1 MSEQYAGL
9 SLGVDVSQL
18 NNAIKS
24 LRQFKEANH
33 DAADAVESFV
43 NEEQV
48 AREKAKQLAQ
58 ELSKQRKEFQSIQ
71 NVIDPTAAKMDRLR
85 KAAGDLDT
93 LWKKGV
99 VPDESFFR
107 LSEMI
112 ETQSNKLAA
121 NRKALTEEGRAS
133 LEASKNKAKAAKE
146 AKKFIKALEQQAAAA
161 GKTRIELLEMKAAEL
176 GVLDKATP
184 FIDKMKQ
191 QDKAMANAGVSAEQ
205 YRQAIR
211 MLPMQLT
218 DVVTSLASGMPV
230 WMVAIQQGGQ
240 IKDAFGGIVPMFRG
254 IKDAILGAGE
264 ESEQTMGDMA
274 DQAGELAERFNNT
287 ADAARNI
294 SRISTFRLLTVS
306 IGAAVAAFGYL
317 AYKIYQANKEME
329 TTKALIEST
338 TGAWGDFGARL
349 SETAIKLSNETG
361 KSVEEVAKAF
371 ITTKDNAQE
380 AITKLVDVGY
390 SYDDAVKAVNR
401 YKGAADFTAANAMID
416 EQISKVRDL
425 EKSWYQV
432 AAEKAKAIGKV
443 LVGDVEGTE
452 FAGKK
457 QTRRGWQIDELIERA
472 KEEQKKFND
481 LIKDSNVKIAE
492 SAAAIEKEYYQ
503 TNRIAAARKELID
516 LQERQRQ
523 VNTTANKEAK
533 AQADYLVKAKKEEI
547 RQLEDAEAK
556 RKDGK
561 KGKGGTVTRSV
572 SEQLDK
578 EVYVLKAQLEILK
591 EHRTVNDVIS
601 RQRLSLMS
609 TEKQIKILQEAQS
622 KRGLT
627 AAEKKLLA
635 EQQSVLELSKQKAE
649 LGDQILIQERKNKLE
664 QNSVDF
670 IRQTSAAIKEL
681 TLKQKGM
688 TDEQIRRALELQK
701 IKDDYKAKGGGEDDK
716 TLQDMLAKQQ
726 AFYDKQDELQ
736 GDWLSGAKNAFADY
750 GEEAT
755 NMYDNVGA
763 IASAGL
769 NGLSDLMTEFLTTG
783 KASFKDFASSIIKMI
798 VQMIAKMAI
807 FNAISGMTGGKTW
820 TMGSLM
826 EGFSGGGYTGDG
838 GKYDPAGIVHKGE
851 FVFTKEATQRIGAKN
866 LYRLMR
872 GYANGGSVGGSGYS
886 GGTVSGGAPSFA
898 ISGIEVNINNG
909 NDPKGMETGV
919 KMIVSNMLKESCT
932 QGGEVFEFVMAR
944 TANG

>member
-85 KAAGDLDT
+85 KAAGDLDA

-112 ETQSNKLAA
+112 ETQSNKLAI
-121 NRKALTEEGRAS
+121 NRKALTEEGRAA
-133 LEASKNKAKAAKE
+133 LEESKKKARAAAE
-146 AKKFIKALEQQAAAA
+146 AKKFIAALEQQAAAA
-161 GKTRIELLEMKAAEL
+161 GKTQSELLEMKAAQL
-176 GVLDKATP
+176 GVTAQAAP
-184 FIDKMKQ
+184 FVAQ
-191 QDKAMANAGVSAEQ
+191 LRAQEQEVSKLGISMGQ
-205 YRQAIR
+205 YRQAMR
-211 MLPMQLT
+211 MLPAQIT
-218 DVVTSLASGMPV
+218 DVTTSLASGMPI
-230 WMVAIQQGGQ
+230 WLVAIQQGGQ
-240 IKDAFGGIVPMFRG
+240 IKDSFGGIGPMFEA
-254 IKDAILGAGE
+254 IKKAVTGAGDSIVDEVDDAASSAADLSEGLNNVAEAGGRIGRLGAV
-264 ESEQTMGDMA
+264 
-274 DQAGELAERFNNT
+274 LAPIT
-287 ADAARNI
+287 IA
-294 SRISTFRLLTVS
+294 
-306 IGAAVAAFGYL
+306 IGAAAAAVGYL
-317 AYKIYQANKEME
+317 VYQTLKSAEEFKRLKEAVTE
-329 TTKALIEST
+329 TTGLTGGFAERVAST
-338 TGAWGDFGARL
+338 ISDLAEQ
-349 SETAIKLSNETG
+349 SG
-361 KSVEEVAKAF
+361 KSADEIAKAY
-371 ITTKDNAQE
+371 ISTKDGAND
-380 AITKLVDVGY
+380 AIEKLVDVGV
-390 SYDDAVKAVNR
+390 SYDEAVKKVNE
-401 YKGAADFTAANAMID
+401 YKGATNFTAVNAEI
-416 EQISKVRDL
+416 
-425 EKSWYQV
+425 EKNQRAVIELKKTWMDV
-432 AAEKAKAIGKV
+432 AAEKAKAYVIGSIGILSGASTDLV
-443 LVGDVEGTE
+443 LR
-452 FAGKK
+452 KS
-457 QTRRGWQIDELIERA
+457 QISQINFSKRLQEMQDDLNNAI
-472 KEEQKKFND
+472 KEEQKAK
-481 LIKDSNVKIAE
+481 AE
-492 SAAAIEKEYYQ
+492 SAKEIEKQFYS
-503 TNRIAAARKELID
+503 TNRVANAQKELNELLEHQKRLSTSSNAD
-516 LQERQRQ
+516 
-523 VNTTANKEAK
+523 AK
-533 AQADYLVKAKKEEI
+533 AQADYLVKAKKKEIEDLKKLEE
-547 RQLEDAEAK
+547 
-556 RKDGK
+556 K
-561 KGKGGTVTRSV
+561 KGKGKTQGGIVKSPT
-572 SEQLDK
+572 EQLDK

-635 EQQSVLELSKQKAE
+635 EQKSVLELSKQKAE

-701 IKDDYKAKGGGEDDK
+701 IKDDYKAKGGGEDDQ

-736 GDWLSGAKNAFADY
+736 MDWLGGAKKAFADY
-750 GEEAT
+750 GAEAM
-755 NMYDNVGA
+755 NMYDNVGE

-798 VQMIAKMAI
+798 VQMIAKMVI
-807 FNAISGMTGGKTW
+807 FNAISGMSGGKTW

-826 EGFSGGGYTGDG
+826 KGFSGGGYTGDG
-838 GKYDPAGIVHKGE
+838 AKYDPAGVVHKGE

-872 GYANGGSVGGSGYS
+872 GYANGGSVGGSGYG

-898 ISGIEVNINNG
+898 INGIEVNINNG

>member
-71 NVIDPTAAKMDRLR
+71 NVIDPTAAKMDKLR
-85 KAAGDLDT
+85 KAAGDLDA

-121 NRKALTEEGRAS
+121 NRKALTEEGRAA
-133 LEASKNKAKAAKE
+133 LAASRNKEKAIA
-146 AKKFIKALEQQAAAA
+146 AGKKFIDALKAEQDAA
-161 GKTRIELLEMKAAEL
+161 GKTRAELLEMKAAQLGVSEQAAPLIAKLKAQDDQFKEL
-176 GVLDKATP
+176 GISAG
-184 FIDKMKQ
+184 Q
-191 QDKAMANAGVSAEQ
+191 YSQAM
-205 YRQAIR
+205 R
-211 MLPMQLT
+211 MLPVQLT
-218 DVVTSLASGMPV
+218 DVAVSLASGMPL
-230 WMVAIQQGGQ
+230 WMVAIQQGSQ
-240 IKDAFGGIVPMFRG
+240 IKDSFGGIVPMFQALKREFQ
-254 IKDAILGAGE
+254 GAGDE
-264 ESEQTMGDMA
+264 LTDQIDDIADSTANMSEGLNNA
-274 DQAGELAERFNNT
+274 AEAGERVGRLRFLLSPLNLALVGVAATLGVMVYKAFKAAEEFKRLKESVTEATGLTGDF
-287 ADAARNI
+287 ADKVARNI
-294 SRISTFRLLTVS
+294 ADLAEVS
-306 IGAAVAAFGYL
+306 GRSADEIAQ
-317 AYKIYQANKEME
+317 AYIA
-329 TTKALIEST
+329 
-338 TGAWGDFGARL
+338 
-349 SETAIKLSNETG
+349 
-361 KSVEEVAKAF
+361 
-371 ITTKDNAQE
+371 TKDGAHE
-380 AITKLVDVGY
+380 AIVKLIDIGY
-390 SYDDAVKAVNR
+390 SYDDAVKKVNQ
-401 YKGAADFTAANAMID
+401 YKNASNFTALNNEIADHQA
-416 EQISKVRDL
+416 KVADL
-425 EKSWYQV
+425 ERSWIDV
-432 AAEKAKAIGKV
+432 AAAKLKAMGQVLIGDPQ
-443 LVGDVEGTE
+443 GQY
-452 FAGKK
+452 AGKK
-457 QTRRGWQIDELIERA
+457 QTRRTAGVDAMLEKAVEFQKELNKAVTIGN
-472 KEEQKKFND
+472 KE
-481 LIKDSNVKIAE
+481 IAE
-492 SAAAIEKEYYQ
+492 AAEKVKNQYYS
-503 TNRIAAARKELID
+503 TNRIASAQKELND
-516 LQERQRQ
+516 LLEHQKRLSGTSNE
-523 VNTTANKEAK
+523 EAK
-533 AQADYLVKAKKEEI
+533 KQAAYLIKAKKQEIEDLKKLEE
-547 RQLEDAEAK
+547 
-556 RKDGK
+556 K
-561 KGKGGTVTRSV
+561 KGKPKTQGGIVKSPT
-572 SEQLDK
+572 EQLDK

-701 IKDDYKAKGGGEDDK
+701 IKDDYKSKGGGEDDQ

-736 GDWLSGAKNAFADY
+736 GDWLAGAKKAFADY
-750 GEEAT
+750 GAEAM
-755 NMYDNVGA
+755 NMCDNVGE

-826 EGFSGGGYTGDG
+826 KGFSGGGYTGDG
-838 GKYDPAGIVHKGE
+838 AKYDPAGIVHKGE

>member
-33 DAADAVESFV
+33 DAAGAVESFV

-58 ELSKQRKEFQSIQ
+58 ELSRQRKEFQSIQ

-85 KAAGDLDT
+85 KAAGDLDA

-112 ETQSNKLAA
+112 ETQSNKLAI
-121 NRKALTEEGRAS
+121 NRKALTEEGRAA
-133 LEASKNKAKAAKE
+133 LEESKKKARAAAE
-146 AKKFIKALEQQAAAA
+146 AQKFIAALEQQAAAA
-161 GKTRIELLEMKAAEL
+161 GKTKSELVEMKAAQL
-176 GVLDKATP
+176 GVTAQAAP
-184 FIDKMKQ
+184 FVAQ
-191 QDKAMANAGVSAEQ
+191 LRAQEQEVSKLGISIGQ
-205 YRQAIR
+205 YRQAMR
-211 MLPMQLT
+211 MLPAQIT
-218 DVVTSLASGMPV
+218 DVTTSLASGMPI
-230 WMVAIQQGGQ
+230 WLVAIQQGGQ
-240 IKDAFGGIVPMFRG
+240 IKDSFGGIIPMFKALATFITPLNVG
-254 IKDAILGAGE
+254 LAATAGVLG
-264 ESEQTMGDMA
+264 T
-274 DQAGELAERFNNT
+274 
-287 ADAARNI
+287 
-294 SRISTFRLLTVS
+294 
-306 IGAAVAAFGYL
+306 L
-317 AYKIYQANKEME
+317 AYSVIKARSEME
-329 TTKALIEST
+329 KIREEIQSGLGI
-338 TGAWGDFGARL
+338 TGD
-349 SETAIKLSNETG
+349 
-361 KSVEEVAKAF
+361 SVEKLAINIKAIAEASNQTSEEVTKAF
-371 ITTKDNAQE
+371 ISTKDGASESIQ
-380 AITKLVDVGY
+380 KLIEVGF
-390 SYDDAVKAVNR
+390 SYD
-401 YKGAADFTAANAMID
+401 
-416 EQISKVRDL
+416 
-425 EKSWYQV
+425 
-432 AAEKAKAIGKV
+432 
-443 LVGDVEGTE
+443 
-452 FAGKK
+452 
-457 QTRRGWQIDELIERA
+457 
-472 KEEQKKFND
+472 
-481 LIKDSNVKIAE
+481 
-492 SAAAIEKEYYQ
+492 
-503 TNRIAAARKELID
+503 
-516 LQERQRQ
+516 
-523 VNTTANKEAK
+523 
-533 AQADYLVKAKKEEI
+533 
-547 RQLEDAEAK
+547 EAK
-556 RKDGK
+556 RKVNEYKRESDFTAINGIIEEHKLRIAGISDRWTDAAKEVKEYYTAASQGQQSVALGGAIDPNVRYQNQIDSFIKRSQEGYKQVQLEIAKNNAAIEEQFYRTNKVAGAEKELLELRKQLNKAQLSGDKQAVEQATYLIDAK
-561 KGKGGTVTRSV
+561 KKEIEELKKQKDKQSKKTGAITKSPT
-572 SEQLDK
+572 EQLDK

-701 IKDDYKAKGGGEDDK
+701 IKDDYKAKGGGEDDQ

-736 GDWLSGAKNAFADY
+736 GDWLAGAKNAFAEY
-750 GEEAT
+750 GAEAT

-769 NGLSDLMTEFLTTG
+769 NGLSDLMTDFLTTG

-798 VQMIAKMAI
+798 VQMIAKMVI
-807 FNAISGMTGGKTW
+807 FNAISGMSGGKTW

-826 EGFSGGGYTGDG
+826 KGFSGGGYTGDG
-838 GKYDPAGIVHKGE
+838 AKYDPAGIVHKGE

>member
-71 NVIDPTAAKMDRLR
+71 NVIDPTAAKMDKLR

-93 LWKKGV
+93 LWKRGI

-121 NRKALTEEGRAS
+121 NRKALTEEGRAA
-133 LEASKNKAKAAKE
+133 LEESKQKARAAAE
-146 AKKFIKALEQQAAAA
+146 AQRFIAALEQQAAAA
-161 GKTRIELLEMKAAEL
+161 GKTQSELVEMKAAQL
-176 GVLDKATP
+176 GVTAQAAP
-184 FIDKMKQ
+184 FVAQ
-191 QDKAMANAGVSAEQ
+191 LRAQEQEVSKLGISMGQ
-205 YRQAIR
+205 YRQAMR
-211 MLPMQLT
+211 MLPAQIT
-218 DVVTSLASGMPV
+218 DVTTSLASGMPI
-230 WMVAIQQGGQ
+230 WLVAIQQGGQ
-240 IKDAFGGIVPMFRG
+240 IKDSFGGIIPTFKALLSLLSPLKVG
-254 IKDAILGAGE
+254 LGAVVGVLGYMAVSAYNSRKELKEISKTIQDATGFTSDFSSKLAVSVQELASVSGKTSE
-264 ESEQTMGDMA
+264 ELVNSFATTKDSAGSLIKKLVDLGMSYSDAADMA
-274 DQAGELAERFNNT
+274 RQYQKDGDISSLNGKIAEHMQKVAELEKT
-287 ADAARNI
+287 WWD
-294 SRISTFRLLTVS
+294 
-306 IGAAVAAFGYL
+306 
-317 AYKIYQANKEME
+317 
-329 TTKALIEST
+329 
-338 TGAWGDFGARL
+338 
-349 SETAIKLSNETG
+349 
-361 KSVEEVAKAF
+361 VAKAR
-371 ITTKDNAQE
+371 
-380 AITKLVDVGY
+380 L
-390 SYDDAVKAVNR
+390 KAM
-401 YKGAADFTAANAMID
+401 G
-416 EQISKVRDL
+416 
-425 EKSWYQV
+425 
-432 AAEKAKAIGKV
+432 GV
-443 LVGDVEGTE
+443 LTGDVEGTE
-452 FAGKK
+452 YAGNKDTRRKRNLENALDIMNEYGKK
-457 QTRRGWQIDELIERA
+457 NKEIADQNAKVLAEATAEIEKQYFNTNRVANAQKEL
-472 KEEQKKFND
+472 ND
-481 LIKDSNVKIAE
+481 LIANQKKLEKSNNE
-492 SAAAIEKEYYQ
+492 
-503 TNRIAAARKELID
+503 
-516 LQERQRQ
+516 
-523 VNTTANKEAK
+523 EAK
-533 AQADYLVKAKKEEI
+533 KQAAYLVKAKKQEIEDLKKLEE
-547 RQLEDAEAK
+547 
-556 RKDGK
+556 K
-561 KGKGGTVTRSV
+561 KGKPKTQGGIVKSPT
-572 SEQLDK
+572 EQLDK

-609 TEKQIKILQEAQS
+609 TEKHIKILQEVQS

-635 EQQSVLELSKQKAE
+635 EQKSVLELSKQKAE

-670 IRQTSAAIKEL
+670 IRQTSAAIEEL
-681 TLKQKGM
+681 NLKQKGM

-701 IKDDYKAKGGGEDDK
+701 IKDDYKAKGGGEDDQ

-736 GDWLSGAKNAFADY
+736 GDWLAGAKKAFADY
-750 GEEAT
+750 GAEAM
-755 NMYDNVGA
+755 NMYDNVGE

-826 EGFSGGGYTGDG
+826 KGFSGGGYTGDG
-838 GKYDPAGIVHKGE
+838 AKYDPAGIVHKGE

>member
-1 MSEQYAGL
+1 MFEQYAGL

-71 NVIDPTAAKMDRLR
+71 NVIDPTAAKMDKLR
-85 KAAGDLDT
+85 KAAGDLDA

-112 ETQSNKLAA
+112 ETQSNKLAI
-121 NRKALTEEGRAS
+121 NRKALTEEGRAA
-133 LEASKNKAKAAKE
+133 LEESKKKARAAAE
-146 AKKFIKALEQQAAAA
+146 AQRFIAALEQQAAAA
-161 GKTRIELLEMKAAEL
+161 GKTKSELVEMKAAQL
-176 GVLDKATP
+176 GVTAQAAP
-184 FIDKMKQ
+184 FVAQ
-191 QDKAMANAGVSAEQ
+191 LRAQEQEVSKLGISMGQ
-205 YRQAIR
+205 YRQAMR
-211 MLPMQLT
+211 MLPAQIT
-218 DVVTSLASGMPV
+218 DVTTSLASGMPI
-230 WMVAIQQGGQ
+230 WLVAIQQGGQ
-240 IKDAFGGIVPMFRG
+240 IKDSFGGIIPTFKALLSLLSPLKVG
-254 IKDAILGAGE
+254 LGAVVGVLGYMAVSAYNSRKELKEISKTIQDATGFTSDFSRKLAVSVQELASVSGKTSE
-264 ESEQTMGDMA
+264 ELVKSFATTKDTAGSLIKKLVDLGMSYSDAADMA
-274 DQAGELAERFNNT
+274 RQYKKDGDISSLNGKIAEHMQKVAELEKT
-287 ADAARNI
+287 WWD
-294 SRISTFRLLTVS
+294 
-306 IGAAVAAFGYL
+306 
-317 AYKIYQANKEME
+317 
-329 TTKALIEST
+329 
-338 TGAWGDFGARL
+338 
-349 SETAIKLSNETG
+349 
-361 KSVEEVAKAF
+361 VAKAR
-371 ITTKDNAQE
+371 
-380 AITKLVDVGY
+380 L
-390 SYDDAVKAVNR
+390 KAM
-401 YKGAADFTAANAMID
+401 G
-416 EQISKVRDL
+416 
-425 EKSWYQV
+425 
-432 AAEKAKAIGKV
+432 GV
-443 LVGDVEGTE
+443 LTGDVEGTE
-452 FAGKK
+452 YAGKK
-457 QTRRGWQIDELIERA
+457 DTRRKSNLENALDIMNEYGKKNKEIADQNAKVLAEATAEIEKQYFNTNRVANAQRELNELIA
-472 KEEQKKFND
+472 NQKKLEN
-481 LIKDSNVKIAE
+481 SNNE
-492 SAAAIEKEYYQ
+492 
-503 TNRIAAARKELID
+503 
-516 LQERQRQ
+516 
-523 VNTTANKEAK
+523 EAK
-533 AQADYLVKAKKEEI
+533 KQAAYLVKAKKKEIEDLKKLEE
-547 RQLEDAEAK
+547 
-556 RKDGK
+556 K
-561 KGKGGTVTRSV
+561 KGKGKAQGGIVKSPT
-572 SEQLDK
+572 EQLDR

-635 EQQSVLELSKQKAE
+635 EQKSVLELSKQKAE

-701 IKDDYKAKGGGEDDK
+701 IKDDYKAKGGGEDDQ
-716 TLQDMLAKQQ
+716 TLQKMLEKQQ

-736 GDWLSGAKNAFADY
+736 RDWLAGAKNAFADY
-750 GEEAT
+750 GAEAM
-755 NMYDNVGA
+755 NMYDNVGE

-826 EGFSGGGYTGDG
+826 NGFSGGGYTGDG
-838 GKYDPAGIVHKGE
+838 AKYDPAGIVHKGE

-898 ISGIEVNINNG
+898 INGIEVNINNG

>member
-71 NVIDPTAAKMDRLR
+71 NVIDPTASKMDKLR
-85 KAAGDLDT
+85 KAAGDLDA

-112 ETQSNKLAA
+112 ETQSNKLAI
-121 NRKALTEEGRAS
+121 NRKALTEEGRAA
-133 LEASKNKAKAAKE
+133 LAASRNKEKAIA
-146 AKKFIKALEQQAAAA
+146 AGKKFIDALKAEQDAA
-161 GKTRIELLEMKAAEL
+161 GKTRAELLEMKAAQLGVSEQAAPLIAKLKAQDDQFKEL
-176 GVLDKATP
+176 GISAG
-184 FIDKMKQ
+184 Q
-191 QDKAMANAGVSAEQ
+191 YSQAM
-205 YRQAIR
+205 R
-211 MLPMQLT
+211 MLPVQLT
-218 DVVTSLASGMPV
+218 DVAVSLASGMPL
-230 WMVAIQQGGQ
+230 WMVAIQQGSQ
-240 IKDAFGGIVPMFRG
+240 IKDSFGGIVPMFQALKREFQ
-254 IKDAILGAGE
+254 GAGNE
-264 ESEQTMGDMA
+264 LTDQIDDIADSTANMSEGLNNA
-274 DQAGELAERFNNT
+274 AEAGERVGRLRFLLSPLNLALVGVAATLGVMVYKAFKAAEEFKRLKESVTEATGLTGDF
-287 ADAARNI
+287 ADKVARNI
-294 SRISTFRLLTVS
+294 ADLAEVS
-306 IGAAVAAFGYL
+306 GRSADEIAQ
-317 AYKIYQANKEME
+317 AYIA
-329 TTKALIEST
+329 
-338 TGAWGDFGARL
+338 
-349 SETAIKLSNETG
+349 
-361 KSVEEVAKAF
+361 
-371 ITTKDNAQE
+371 TKDGAHE
-380 AITKLVDVGY
+380 AIVKLIDIGY
-390 SYDDAVKAVNR
+390 SYDDAVKKVNQ
-401 YKGAADFTAANAMID
+401 YKNASNFTALNNEIADHQA
-416 EQISKVRDL
+416 KVADL
-425 EKSWYQV
+425 ERSWIDV
-432 AAEKAKAIGKV
+432 AAAKLKAMGQVLIGDPQ
-443 LVGDVEGTE
+443 GQY
-452 FAGKK
+452 AGKK
-457 QTRRGWQIDELIERA
+457 QTRRTAGVDAMLEKAVEFQKELNKAVTIGN
-472 KEEQKKFND
+472 KE
-481 LIKDSNVKIAE
+481 IAE
-492 SAAAIEKEYYQ
+492 VAEKVKNQYYS
-503 TNRIAAARKELID
+503 TNRIASAQKELND
-516 LQERQRQ
+516 LLEHQKRLSGTSNE
-523 VNTTANKEAK
+523 EAK
-533 AQADYLVKAKKEEI
+533 KQAAYLIKAKKQEIEDLKKLEE
-547 RQLEDAEAK
+547 
-556 RKDGK
+556 K
-561 KGKGGTVTRSV
+561 KGKPKTQGGIVKSPT
-572 SEQLDK
+572 EQLDR

-701 IKDDYKAKGGGEDDK
+701 IKDDYKAKGGGEDDQ

-736 GDWLSGAKNAFADY
+736 GDWLAGAKKAFADY
-750 GEEAT
+750 GAEAM
-755 NMYDNVGA
+755 NMYDNVGE

-826 EGFSGGGYTGDG
+826 KGFSGGGYTGDG
-838 GKYDPAGIVHKGE
+838 AKYDPAGIVHKGE

>member
-58 ELSKQRKEFQSIQ
+58 ELSKQRREFQSIQ

-112 ETQSNKLAA
+112 ETQSNKLAS
-121 NRKALTEEGRAS
+121 NRKALTEEGRAA
-133 LEASKNKAKAAKE
+133 LEESKQKARAAAE
-146 AKKFIKALEQQAAAA
+146 AQRFIAALEQQAAAA
-161 GKTRIELLEMKAAEL
+161 GKTQSELVEMKAAQL
-176 GVLDKATP
+176 GVTAQAAP
-184 FIDKMKQ
+184 FVAQ
-191 QDKAMANAGVSAEQ
+191 LRAQEQEVSKLGISMGQ
-205 YRQAIR
+205 YRQAMR
-211 MLPMQLT
+211 MLPAQIT
-218 DVVTSLASGMPV
+218 DVTTSLASGMPI
-230 WMVAIQQGGQ
+230 WLVAIQQGGQ
-240 IKDAFGGIVPMFRG
+240 IKDSFGGIIPTFKALLSLLSPLKVG
-254 IKDAILGAGE
+254 LGAVVGVLGYMAVSAYNSRKELKEISKTIQDATGFTSDFSSKLAVSVQELASVSGKTSE
-264 ESEQTMGDMA
+264 ELVKSFATTKDTAGSLIKKLVDLGVSYSDAADMA
-274 DQAGELAERFNNT
+274 RQYQKDGDISSLNGKIAEHMQKVAELEKT
-287 ADAARNI
+287 WWD
-294 SRISTFRLLTVS
+294 
-306 IGAAVAAFGYL
+306 
-317 AYKIYQANKEME
+317 
-329 TTKALIEST
+329 
-338 TGAWGDFGARL
+338 
-349 SETAIKLSNETG
+349 
-361 KSVEEVAKAF
+361 VAKAR
-371 ITTKDNAQE
+371 
-380 AITKLVDVGY
+380 L
-390 SYDDAVKAVNR
+390 KAM
-401 YKGAADFTAANAMID
+401 G
-416 EQISKVRDL
+416 
-425 EKSWYQV
+425 
-432 AAEKAKAIGKV
+432 GV
-443 LVGDVEGTE
+443 LTGDVEGTE
-452 FAGKK
+452 YAGKK
-457 QTRRGWQIDELIERA
+457 DTRRKSNLENALDIMTEYGKKNKEIADQNAKVLADATAEIEKQYFNTNRVANAQKELNELIA
-472 KEEQKKFND
+472 NQKK
-481 LIKDSNVKIAE
+481 LEKSNNE
-492 SAAAIEKEYYQ
+492 
-503 TNRIAAARKELID
+503 
-516 LQERQRQ
+516 
-523 VNTTANKEAK
+523 EAK
-533 AQADYLVKAKKEEI
+533 KQAAYLVKAKKKEIEDLKKLEE
-547 RQLEDAEAK
+547 
-556 RKDGK
+556 K
-561 KGKGGTVTRSV
+561 KGKGKTQGGIVKSPT
-572 SEQLDK
+572 EQLDR

-688 TDEQIRRALELQK
+688 TDEQIRRKLELQK
-701 IKDDYKAKGGGEDDK
+701 IKDDYKAKGGGEDDQ

-736 GDWLSGAKNAFADY
+736 MDWLGGAKKAFADY
-750 GEEAT
+750 GAEAM
-755 NMYDNVGA
+755 NMYDNVGE

-826 EGFSGGGYTGDG
+826 KGFSGGGYTGDG
-838 GKYDPAGIVHKGE
+838 AKYDPAGIVHKGE

>member
-24 LRQFKEANH
+24 LRQFKDANH

-58 ELSKQRKEFQSIQ
+58 ELSKQRREFQSVQ
-71 NVIDPTAAKMDRLR
+71 AAIDPTANKFARLHEAS
-85 KAAGDLDT
+85 KQLDA
-93 LWKKGV
+93 LWKKGII
-99 VPDESFFR
+99 PDEKFFE
-107 LSEMI
+107 LGSML
-112 ETQSNKLAA
+112 ETQTAKLTKVK
-121 NRKALTEEGRAS
+121 RALTEEGRAA
-133 LEASKNKAKAAKE
+133 LEASRNKEKAIA
-146 AKKFIKALEQQAAAA
+146 AGKKFIDALKAEQDAA
-161 GKTRIELLEMKAAEL
+161 GKTRAELLEMKAAQL
-176 GVLDKATP
+176 GVSEQAAPLIAKLKA
-184 FIDKMKQ
+184 
-191 QDKAMANAGVSAEQ
+191 QDDQFKALGISAGQ
-205 YRQAIR
+205 YSQAMR
-211 MLPMQLT
+211 MLPVQLT
-218 DVVTSLASGMPV
+218 DVAVSLSSGMPL
-230 WMVAIQQGGQ
+230 WMVAIQQGSQ
-240 IKDAFGGIVPMFRG
+240 IKDSFGGIVPMFQALKREFQ
-254 IKDAILGAGE
+254 GAGDE
-264 ESEQTMGDMA
+264 LTDQIDDIADSTANMSEGLNNA
-274 DQAGELAERFNNT
+274 AEAGERVGRLRFLLSPFNLALVGVAATLGVMVYKAFKAAEEFKRLKESVTEATGLTGDF
-287 ADAARNI
+287 ADKVARNI
-294 SRISTFRLLTVS
+294 ADLAEVS
-306 IGAAVAAFGYL
+306 
-317 AYKIYQANKEME
+317 
-329 TTKALIEST
+329 
-338 TGAWGDFGARL
+338 
-349 SETAIKLSNETG
+349 G
-361 KSVEEVAKAF
+361 KSADEIAQAY
-371 ITTKDNAQE
+371 IATKDGAHE
-380 AITKLVDVGY
+380 AIVKLIDIGY
-390 SYDDAVKAVNR
+390 SYDDAVKKVNQ
-401 YKGAADFTAANAMID
+401 YKNASNFTALNNEIADHQA
-416 EQISKVRDL
+416 KVADL
-425 EKSWYQV
+425 ERSWIDV
-432 AAEKAKAIGKV
+432 AAAKLKAMGQVLIGDPQGKY
-443 LVGDVEGTE
+443 
-452 FAGKK
+452 AGKK
-457 QTRRGWQIDELIERA
+457 QTRRTTGVDAMLEKAVEFQKELNKAVTIGN
-472 KEEQKKFND
+472 KE
-481 LIKDSNVKIAE
+481 IAE
-492 SAAAIEKEYYQ
+492 AAEKVKNQYYS
-503 TNRIAAARKELID
+503 TNRIASAQKELND
-516 LQERQRQ
+516 LLEHQKRLSGTSNE
-523 VNTTANKEAK
+523 EAK
-533 AQADYLVKAKKEEI
+533 KQAAYLIKAKKQEIEDLKKLEE
-547 RQLEDAEAK
+547 
-556 RKDGK
+556 K
-561 KGKGGTVTRSV
+561 KGRPKAQGGIVKSPT
-572 SEQLDK
+572 EQLDR

-609 TEKQIKILQEAQS
+609 TEKQIKILQEVQS

-664 QNSVDF
+664 QSSVEF
-670 IRQTSAAIKEL
+670 IRQTTAAIEEL
-681 TLKQKGM
+681 NLKQKGM
-688 TDEQIRRALELQK
+688 TDEQIRRKLELQK
-701 IKDDYKAKGGGEDDK
+701 IKDDYKAKGGGEDDQ

-726 AFYDKQDELQ
+726 AFHDKQDELQ
-736 GDWLSGAKNAFADY
+736 NDWVAGAKKAFADY
-750 GEEAT
+750 GAEAM
-755 NMYDNVGA
+755 NMYDNVGE

-826 EGFSGGGYTGDG
+826 KGFSGGGYTGDG
-838 GKYDPAGIVHKGE
+838 AKYDPAGIVHKGE

-886 GGTVSGGAPSFA
+886 GGTVGGGAPSFA

>member
-85 KAAGDLDT
+85 KAAGDLDA

-112 ETQSNKLAA
+112 ETQSNKLAI
-121 NRKALTEEGRAS
+121 NRKALTEEGRAA
-133 LEASKNKAKAAKE
+133 LEESKKKARAAAE
-146 AKKFIKALEQQAAAA
+146 AQKFIAALEQQAAAA
-161 GKTRIELLEMKAAEL
+161 GKTKSELVEMKAAQL
-176 GVLDKATP
+176 GVTAQAAP
-184 FIDKMKQ
+184 FVAQ
-191 QDKAMANAGVSAEQ
+191 LRAQEQEVSKLGISMGQ
-205 YRQAIR
+205 YRQAMR
-211 MLPMQLT
+211 MLPAQIT
-218 DVVTSLASGMPV
+218 DVTTSLASGMPI
-230 WMVAIQQGGQ
+230 WLVAIQQGGQ
-240 IKDAFGGIVPMFRG
+240 IKDSFGGIIPMFKALATFINPLNVG
-254 IKDAILGAGE
+254 LAATAGVLGA
-264 ESEQTMGDMA
+264 
-274 DQAGELAERFNNT
+274 
-287 ADAARNI
+287 
-294 SRISTFRLLTVS
+294 
-306 IGAAVAAFGYL
+306 L
-317 AYKIYQANKEME
+317 AYSVIKARSEME
-329 TTKALIEST
+329 KIREEIQSGLGI
-338 TGAWGDFGARL
+338 TGD
-349 SETAIKLSNETG
+349 
-361 KSVEEVAKAF
+361 SVEKLAINIKAIAEASNQTSEEVTKAF
-371 ITTKDNAQE
+371 ISTKDGASESIQKLIEVGFSYDEARRKVDEYKRESDFTAINGIIEEHKLRIAGISDRWTDAAKEVKEYYTAASQGQQSVALGGAIDPNVKYQNQIDSFIKRSQEGYKQVQLEIAKNNAAIEEQFYRTNKVAGAE
-380 AITKLVDVGY
+380 KELLELRKQLNKAQLSGDKQAVEQATYLIDAKKKEIEELKKQKDKRSKKTGAITK
-390 SYDDAVKAVNR
+390 SP
-401 YKGAADFTAANAMID
+401 T
-416 EQISKVRDL
+416 
-425 EKSWYQV
+425 
-432 AAEKAKAIGKV
+432 
-443 LVGDVEGTE
+443 
-452 FAGKK
+452 
-457 QTRRGWQIDELIERA
+457 
-472 KEEQKKFND
+472 
-481 LIKDSNVKIAE
+481 
-492 SAAAIEKEYYQ
+492 
-503 TNRIAAARKELID
+503 
-516 LQERQRQ
+516 
-523 VNTTANKEAK
+523 
-533 AQADYLVKAKKEEI
+533 
-547 RQLEDAEAK
+547 
-556 RKDGK
+556 
-561 KGKGGTVTRSV
+561 
-572 SEQLDK
+572 EQLDK

-670 IRQTSAAIKEL
+670 IRQTSAAIEEL

-701 IKDDYKAKGGGEDDK
+701 IKDDYKAKGGGEDDQ

-736 GDWLSGAKNAFADY
+736 GDWLAGAKKAFADY
-750 GEEAT
+750 GAEAT

-807 FNAISGMTGGKTW
+807 FNAISGMTGGKTF
-820 TMGSLM
+820 TMGSLL

-838 GKYDPAGIVHKGE
+838 AKYDPAGIVHKGE

-898 ISGIEVNINNG
+898 INGIEVNINNG